1 MRPSLS
7 GFLPVT
13 SLVQY
18 LKLCDCQ
25 WSTIKR
31 QDQSDPVTAW
41 KQKYGEKNRKYSSYH
56 ITLGPHDLFLCVNK
70 NTNI

>member
-25 WSTIKR
+25 RGTIKR
-31 QDQSDPVTAW
+31 QDQSDPVTAL
-41 KQKYGEKNRKYSSYH
+41 KQKSGEKTEN
-56 ITLGPHDLFLCVNK
+56 TLGTILPWDHIIFFYA
-70 NTNI
+70 